1 MAEKRNIILFG
12 SMILLTLSYWL
23 SASLLIGEK
32 PFEIRVLEEEQQELN
47 ENLISAQILA
57 SQLDRVFTL
66 FQENLALSKADSL
79 ADDASLPFL
88 NNLTDMLEELDI
100 KLLGIKPKPRIDKIT
115 YFKAPYIITLECSYD
130 QFGKFLSEIERSP
143 RLITID
149 EFEVKNG
156 IERIKANT
164 NEDKLI
170 YQEFVVNLS
179 TITLVKSKSKASLSQ
194 IFLTLSHPPQP
205 RRLSVLLSPIATV
218 VLMCELR

>member
-1 MAEKRNIILFG
+1 MAEKRNIVLFG
-12 SMILLTLSYWL
+12 CLIVLSLSYWL
-23 SASLLIGEK
+23 SASFLIGEK

-88 NNLTDMLEELDI
+88 NNLTDMLEDLDI

-130 QFGKFLSEIERSP
+130 QFGKFLTEIERSP

-164 NEDKLI
+164 DEERLLF
-170 YQEFVVNLS
+170 QEFVVNLS
-179 TITLVKSKSKASLSQ
+179 TITLVKSKSKAVS
-194 IFLTLSHPPQP
+194 
-205 RRLSVLLSPIATV
+205 
-218 VLMCELR
+218 

>member
-1 MAEKRNIILFG
+1 MAEKRNIVLFVCLIVL
-12 SMILLTLSYWL
+12 SLSYWL
-23 SASLLIGEK
+23 SASFLIGEK
-32 PFEIRVLEEEQQELN
+32 PFDIRVLEEEQQELN

-88 NNLTDMLEELDI
+88 NNLTDMLEDLDI

-115 YFKAPYIITLECSYD
+115 YFKAPYIISLECSYD
-130 QFGKFLSEIERSP
+130 QFGKFLTEIERSP

-164 NEDKLI
+164 DEERLLF
-170 YQEFVVNLS
+170 QEFVVNLS
-179 TITLVKSKSKASLSQ
+179 TITLVKSKNKAVS
-194 IFLTLSHPPQP
+194 
-205 RRLSVLLSPIATV
+205 
-218 VLMCELR
+218 

>member
-12 SMILLTLSYWL
+12 CLIVLSLSYWL
-23 SASLLIGEK
+23 SASFLIGEK

-88 NNLTDMLEELDI
+88 NNLTDMLEDLDI

-130 QFGKFLSEIERSP
+130 QFGKFLTEIERSP

-156 IERIKANT
+156 IEGIKANT
-164 NEDKLI
+164 DEERLLF
-170 YQEFVVNLS
+170 QEFVVNLS
-179 TITLVKSKSKASLSQ
+179 TITLVKSKNKAIS
-194 IFLTLSHPPQP
+194 
-205 RRLSVLLSPIATV
+205 
-218 VLMCELR
+218 

>member
-12 SMILLTLSYWL
+12 SMVLLTLSYWL
-23 SASLLIGEK
+23 SASFLIGDK

-88 NNLTDMLEELDI
+88 DNLTDMLEDLDI

-130 QFGKFLSEIERSP
+130 QFGKFLSELERSP

-164 NEDKLI
+164 EEEKLI

-179 TITLVKSKSKASLSQ
+179 TITLVKSKSKVLS
-194 IFLTLSHPPQP
+194 
-205 RRLSVLLSPIATV
+205 
-218 VLMCELR
+218 

>member
-1 MAEKRNIILFG
+1 MAEKRNITLFG
-12 SMILLTLSYWL
+12 CLIVLSLGYWL
-23 SASLLIGEK
+23 SASFLIGDK

-130 QFGKFLSEIERSP
+130 QFGKFLTEIERSP

-164 NEDKLI
+164 DEERLL

-179 TITLVKSKSKASLSQ
+179 TITLVKSKSKVAS
-194 IFLTLSHPPQP
+194 
-205 RRLSVLLSPIATV
+205 
-218 VLMCELR
+218 

>member
-1 MAEKRNIILFG
+1 MAEKRNIVLFG
-12 SMILLTLSYWL
+12 CLIVLSLSYWL
-23 SASLLIGEK
+23 SASFLIGEK

-88 NNLTDMLEELDI
+88 NNLTDMLEDLDI

-130 QFGKFLSEIERSP
+130 QFGKFLTEIERSP

-164 NEDKLI
+164 DEERLLF
-170 YQEFVVNLS
+170 QEFVVNLS
-179 TITLVKSKSKASLSQ
+179 TITLVKSKNKGVS
-194 IFLTLSHPPQP
+194 
-205 RRLSVLLSPIATV
+205 
-218 VLMCELR
+218 

>member
-1 MAEKRNIILFG
+1 MAEKRNIVLFG
-12 SMILLTLSYWL
+12 CLIVLSLSYWL
-23 SASLLIGEK
+23 SASFLIGEK

-47 ENLISAQILA
+47 ENLVSAQILA

-88 NNLTDMLEELDI
+88 NNLTDMLEDLDI

-130 QFGKFLSEIERSP
+130 QFGKFLTEIERSP

-164 NEDKLI
+164 DEERLLF
-170 YQEFVVNLS
+170 QEFVVNLS
-179 TITLVKSKSKASLSQ
+179 TITLVKSKNKAVS
-194 IFLTLSHPPQP
+194 
-205 RRLSVLLSPIATV
+205 
-218 VLMCELR
+218 

>member
-12 SMILLTLSYWL
+12 SMILLTISYWL
-23 SASLLIGEK
+23 AASILIGDK

-57 SQLDRVFTL
+57 SQLDRVFTF

-88 NNLTDMLEELDI
+88 NNLTDVLEELDI
-100 KLLGIKPKPRIDKIT
+100 KLLGSKPKPSIDKIT
-115 YFKAPYIITLECSYD
+115 YFKAPYIVTLECSYD
-130 QFGKFLSEIERSP
+130 QFGKFLSELERSP

-164 NEDKLI
+164 DEEKLI

-179 TITLVKSKSKASLSQ
+179 TITLVKSKSKVIS
-194 IFLTLSHPPQP
+194 
-205 RRLSVLLSPIATV
+205 
-218 VLMCELR
+218 